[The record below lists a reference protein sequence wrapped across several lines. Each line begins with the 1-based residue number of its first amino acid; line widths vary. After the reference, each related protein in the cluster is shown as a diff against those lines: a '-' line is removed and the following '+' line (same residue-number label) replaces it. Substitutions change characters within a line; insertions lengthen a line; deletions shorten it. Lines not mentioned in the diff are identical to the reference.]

1 MAHVACVARAS
12 RQLAAWFPGTFSDP
26 VSLRQVRV
34 LLPTNVTPSHYD
46 VSLTPWQ
53 EYKEEVPGFTGSATV
68 DLTVNEP

>member
-1 MAHVACVARAS
+1 M
-12 RQLAAWFPGTFSDP
+12 
-26 VSLRQVRV
+26 